1 MKIIPIFGSSFA
13 VYAPLITA
21 LIGVITFFNV
31 YARILKS
38 VGIQEEDSVMGA
50 DFCHKMT
57 STEIEEIESG
67 KRLVLGQIRTL
78 GQILSTDERS
88 TRGGRG
94 RGDAV
99 ELIGGNMIRSD
110 QEESVDSSINSSQ
123 NSKGEDV
130 ESQDRG
136 LTFRERALAFGNNN
150 KPAYVS
156 LRGSSPGAELDSSN
170 VSGGRQDEAVTVS
183 STSKSKEEDL
193 SENDWN
199 LPTTAAKK
207 YGRYG

>member
-57 STEIEEIESG
+57 ASEIEEMEGG
-67 KRLVLGQIRTL
+67 KKLVIGQIRTL
-78 GQILSTDERS
+78 GQILCTSERNS
-88 TRGGRG
+88 RGGN
-94 RGDAV
+94 RGDTV
-99 ELIGGNMIRSD
+99 ELIGNVVRSD

-130 ESQDRG
+130 ENQDRG
-136 LTFRERALAFGNNN
+136 LTFREKARAFGNKN

-156 LRGSSPGAELDSSN
+156 LRGSSPGVELDSSN
-170 VSGGRQDEAVTVS
+170 A
-183 STSKSKEEDL
+183 SKEEEFVVSRNKEEDTT
-193 SENDWN
+193 ENEWS
-199 LPTTAAKK
+199 LPTTSAKK
-207 YGRYG
+207 YGRYGQ